1 MVSQE
6 MAYDLLYCKLNHIHP
21 DLSHSHGVECFYQL
35 LSLFTLKLIIDGS
48 ITNDFKSPKQ
58 ISGIGF
64 RSHFMCL
71 IWSLVVY
78 MNIL

>member
-1 MVSQE
+1 
-6 MAYDLLYCKLNHIHP
+6 MAYHLSDGESAHFYSLLSDPLRIEYSYL
-21 DLSHSHGVECFYQL
+21 L
-35 LSLFTLKLIIDGS
+35 LSLFTLKLITDGG

-64 RSHFMCL
+64 RNHFMCL
-71 IWSLVVY
+71 IRSLAIY

>member
-1 MVSQE
+1 
-6 MAYDLLYCKLNHIHP
+6 MAYN
-21 DLSHSHGVECFYQL
+21 LSDGKPAHFHSILSYPLRMEYPNLL

-71 IWSLVVY
+71 IWSLAIY